1 MENRRI
7 PTRVNL
13 DHIGV
18 DLDLVRCPSYDNDL
32 ETEDHILVKC
42 EVAASVWVEVLNWW
56 NKNETH
62 LDNLNDIFSIPSI
75 ANLSPM
81 LTSVLDRNDSP
92 FVPKRPNRRMILND
106 VKLFTFNWISNRDHS
121 YGQRYYACPNSKP
134 GTTERGCG
142 YFMWMD
148 ASPGPSTPQSHSP
161 GTSSR
166 PSHSPGTSSRPSH
179 SPRSAQNLG
188 MAECSNCKFLAE
200 RIKTLEARISVLEGQ
215 LEMER
220 HPENHTLESAGIL
233 HEIYQGMRNLNME

>member
-1 MENRRI
+1 ANIQDSLPASENEI
-7 PTRVNL
+7 PVLQLRV
-13 DHIGV
+13 D
-18 DLDLVRCPSYDNDL
+18 DAEARQA
-32 ETEDHILVKC
+32 EDHAQIQSIL
-42 EVAASVWVEVLNWW
+42 ARLG
-56 NKNETH
+56 
-62 LDNLNDIFSIPSI
+62 L
-75 ANLSPM
+75 
-81 LTSVLDRNDSP
+81 
-92 FVPKRPNRRMILND
+92 
-106 VKLFTFNWISNRDHS
+106 DHS

-148 ASPGPSTPQSHSP
+148 ASPGPSTPQSHSS

-215 LEMER
+215 LEMAR

>member
-1 MENRRI
+1 
-7 PTRVNL
+7 
-13 DHIGV
+13 
-18 DLDLVRCPSYDNDL
+18 
-32 ETEDHILVKC
+32 
-42 EVAASVWVEVLNWW
+42 
-56 NKNETH
+56 
-62 LDNLNDIFSIPSI
+62 
-75 ANLSPM
+75 
-81 LTSVLDRNDSP
+81 
-92 FVPKRPNRRMILND
+92 
-106 VKLFTFNWISNRDHS
+106 
-121 YGQRYYACPNSKP
+121 
-134 GTTERGCG
+134 TTERGCG

-148 ASPGPSTPQSHSP
+148 ASPGPSTPQSHSS

-166 PSHSPGTSSRPSH
+166 PSHSPGISSRPSH

>member
-1 MENRRI
+1 MERSNQ
-7 PTRVNL
+7 TWL
-13 DHIGV
+13 
-18 DLDLVRCPSYDNDL
+18 C
-32 ETEDHILVKC
+32 KC
-42 EVAASVWVEVLNWW
+42 KNGNVVLR
-56 NKNETH
+56 
-62 LDNLNDIFSIPSI
+62 
-75 ANLSPM
+75 
-81 LTSVLDRNDSP
+81 TSC
-92 FVPKRPNRRMILND
+92 
-106 VKLFTFNWISNRDHS
+106 RDHS

-148 ASPGPSTPQSHSP
+148 ASPGPSTTQSYSP

-215 LEMER
+215 LEMAR

>member
-1 MENRRI
+1 MW
-7 PTRVNL
+7 
-13 DHIGV
+13 
-18 DLDLVRCPSYDNDL
+18 C
-32 ETEDHILVKC
+32 C
-42 EVAASVWVEVLNWW
+42 EHHAEITA
-56 NKNETH
+56 
-62 LDNLNDIFSIPSI
+62 
-75 ANLSPM
+75 M
-81 LTSVLDRNDSP
+81 
-92 FVPKRPNRRMILND
+92 
-106 VKLFTFNWISNRDHS
+106 
-121 YGQRYYACPNSKP
+121 P

-148 ASPGPSTPQSHSP
+148 ASPGPLTPQSHSS

-215 LEMER
+215 LEMAR